1 MPDNHTISLIRAG
14 VMVVT
19 YRKDTAFFWEEREI
33 MALSD
38 SPWVVKM
45 RTAFQDEQYLYV
57 SHAYRALRV
66 PVSLGTACT
75 SKECVAVVYENPPA
89 PNAAACAVSFRSWHA
104 QGVLRNATRTRS
116 RPPILLVVGLVQHV
130 PHVLLNLRYLV
141 MDYMAG
147 GDLEALAGE
156 FDVAAEE
163 WAKFYTAELLLAI
176 DALHSVR
183 ARS

>member
-57 SHAYRALRV
+57 CHA
-66 PVSLGTACT
+66 
-75 SKECVAVVYENPPA
+75 
-89 PNAAACAVSFRSWHA
+89 
-104 QGVLRNATRTRS
+104 
-116 RPPILLVVGLVQHV
+116 
-130 PHVLLNLRYLV
+130 
-141 MDYMAG
+141 
-147 GDLEALAGE
+147 
-156 FDVAAEE
+156 
-163 WAKFYTAELLLAI
+163 
-176 DALHSVR
+176 
-183 ARS
+183 